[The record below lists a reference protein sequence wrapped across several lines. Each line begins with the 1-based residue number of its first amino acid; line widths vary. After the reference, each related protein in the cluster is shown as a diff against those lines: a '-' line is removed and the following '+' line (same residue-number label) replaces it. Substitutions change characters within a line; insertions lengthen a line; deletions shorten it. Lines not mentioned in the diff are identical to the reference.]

1 MARRSLSLAGLALV
15 ALSASCHSKPEP
27 EAKPSPSPAPPPALG
42 PASAKQF
49 GDPLRPERPEPL
61 TKVIAKPDEFR
72 GKTVTVQGQVRRS
85 CTRKGCWMELAESL
99 DPKALGCRVTFKDYG
114 FFVPTDS
121 AGSHAAVQGL
131 VEVETIKASHVA
143 HLEEEGATFASKAP
157 DGTAKEV
164 QLVATGVRLWR

>member
-1 MARRSLSLAGLALV
+1 MMRPSVSITGLALT
-15 ALSASCHSKPEP
+15 LLLASCHSKRES
-27 EAKPSPSPAPPPALG
+27 EAKPSAEPAPAAALG
-42 PASAKQF
+42 PPSARQF
-49 GDPLRPERPEPL
+49 GEPLRPARPDGL
-61 TKVIAKPDEFR
+61 TAVIAKPDDFR
-72 GKTVTVQGQVRRS
+72 GKTVTVQGEVRRS
-85 CTRKGCWMELAESL
+85 CTRRGCWMELAESM

-131 VEVETIKASHVA
+131 VEVETIQASHVR